1 MKLIVQIPC
10 LNEAR
15 DIAVVIRAV
24 PRQIEGVESV
34 EVLVVDDG
42 SSDGTA
48 AIATEAGADHV
59 VINKK
64 TLGLARTFQKGIATA
79 LSLGADIIVNTDGDG
94 QYAGHSISDLVAP
107 IVRGEADIVV
117 GDRKPGENTDF
128 SASKRTL
135 QRVGSAVVKTL
146 ASIDVPDAVSGFRAY
161 SREAAMRTT
170 VFTRFSY
177 TTETLIAA
185 GNSGM
190 VVASVP
196 VDTNAVTRPSRLFN
210 SVRSFVLR
218 QMVTIVRSYIMYRP
232 LRAFMLLGLGMILI
246 GLIPMVRFVY
256 FYFTDGGAGHVQ
268 SLVIGGALLVCGYIT
283 CLVALLSDVV
293 ATNRRLEEEVITILR
308 RMEHEG
314 AERRG

>member
-10 LNEAR
+10 LNESR
-15 DIAVVIRAV
+15 DIASVIRAV
-24 PRQIEGVESV
+24 PRRIEGIDRV
-34 EVLVVDDG
+34 EVLVIDDG
-42 SSDGTA
+42 STDGTA
-48 AIATEAGADHV
+48 GLAAEAGADHIV
-59 VINKK
+59 VNKK
-64 TLGLARTFQKGIATA
+64 TLGLARAFQKGITTA

-94 QYAGHSISDLVAP
+94 QYAGASIADLVGP

-117 GDRKPGENTDF
+117 GDRKPGENREF
-128 SASKRTL
+128 SGSKRTL

-170 VFTRFSY
+170 VFTKFSY

-185 GNSGM
+185 GNSGL

-196 VDTNAVTRPSRLFN
+196 VATNTVERPSRLFN

-218 QMVTIVRSYIMYRP
+218 QMVTILRSFVMYRP
-232 LRAFMLLGLGMILI
+232 LRAFMLLGFGILI
-246 GLIPMVRFVY
+246 VGLIPFVRFLYYYV
-256 FYFTDGGAGHVQ
+256 TDGGQGHIQ

-293 ATNRRLEEEVITILR
+293 ATNRRLEEEIITILR
-308 RMEHEG
+308 RMEYDGQRDE
-314 AERRG
+314 

>member
-10 LNEAR
+10 LNEAQ
-15 DIAVVIRAV
+15 DIAEVIRAV
-24 PRQIEGVESV
+24 PRAIEGVDKV
-34 EVLVVDDG
+34 EVLVIDDG
-42 SSDGTA
+42 SRDGTA
-48 AIATEAGADHV
+48 GIAADAGADHV

-64 TLGLARTFQKGIATA
+64 TLGLARTFQKGITTA

-94 QYAGHSISDLVAP
+94 QYAGHSIPDLVGP

-117 GDRKPGENTDF
+117 GDRKPGQNLDF
-128 SASKRTL
+128 STSKRAL
-135 QRVGSAVVKTL
+135 QRVGSTVVKRL

-170 VFTRFSY
+170 VFTKFSY

-196 VDTNAVTRPSRLFN
+196 VEVNAVERPSRLFS

-218 QMVTIVRSYIMYRP
+218 QMVTILRSFVMYRP
-232 LRAFMLLGLGMILI
+232 LRAFMLLGFGILVI
-246 GLIPMVRFVY
+246 GLLPILRFVY
-256 FYFTDGGAGHVQ
+256 FYFTDGGQGHVQ

-293 ATNRRLEEEVITILR
+293 ATNRRLEEEIITILR
-308 RMEHEG
+308 RMEHDG
-314 AERRG
+314 RGRS

>member
-10 LNEAR
+10 LNEAG
-15 DIAVVIRAV
+15 DIAEVIRAV
-24 PRQIEGVESV
+24 PRDIEGLDAV

-42 SSDGTA
+42 STDGTA
-48 AIATEAGADHV
+48 GVAADAGADHV
-59 VINKK
+59 VVNKK
-64 TLGLARTFQKGIATA
+64 TLGLARTFQKGITTA

-94 QYAGHSISDLVAP
+94 QYAGHSIADLVAP

-117 GDRKPGENTDF
+117 GDRRPGENLEF
-128 SASKRTL
+128 SSSKRTL
-135 QRVGSAVVKTL
+135 QRVGSTVVKTL

-170 VFTRFSY
+170 VFTKFSY

-196 VDTNAVTRPSRLFN
+196 VDTRKVERPSRLFG
-210 SVRSFVLR
+210 SVRSFVMR
-218 QMVTIVRSYIMYRP
+218 QMVTIVRSFVMYRP
-232 LRAFMLLGLGMILI
+232 LRAFMLLGFGILAV
-246 GLIPMVRFVY
+246 GLIPILRFLY
-256 FYFTDGGAGHVQ
+256 FYFTDGGQGHVQ

-283 CLVALLSDVV
+283 CLVALLGDVV
-293 ATNRRLEEEVITILR
+293 ATNRRLEEEIIAILR
-308 RMEHEG
+308 HMEHDG
-314 AERRG
+314 RRRD